1 MSLLVSSLNT
11 YIRSHAKGATAV
23 MFTLRKRGPRTLT
36 VGLPLVPEPEV
47 ETAQITKA
55 AAASTT
61 TQARM
66 TLGRRALGRVN
77 VVAGAE
83 TRRHRRGLG
92 VVGGLQG
99 PLHARVGR

>member
-23 MFTLRKRGPRTLT
+23 MFTLRKRGPRLARPIALARRTAIGELRGGGRPWTLT

-77 VVAGAE
+77 V
-83 TRRHRRGLG
+83 
-92 VVGGLQG
+92 
-99 PLHARVGR
+99 